1 MALTRLA
8 DAQAGVVS
16 RKQVHLLGVTD
27 EVTQRLLREGRW
39 QLVARGI
46 YHTTASRPAW
56 DGLAWAGVLLG
67 GNGTRL
73 GPRASGF
80 LHNLVND
87 APRPVDV
94 LVPVGRSARVGGE
107 WQFIRERPGARSAR
121 SVGAPPRLTVED
133 TVLDLSGEG
142 SVTSDLVALVTKAVQ
157 GRKTTSRRLL
167 KALNG
172 RSRYKH
178 RKVLGDILRDVAVGA
193 ESPLKMRFLHDVER
207 PHGLP
212 RGNRQQRRH
221 GLPYLSDVGYDGYRV
236 LVELD
241 GRLGHEGPG
250 RFRDM
255 NRDNQFALIEWI
267 TLRYGWYDVVH
278 RPCLVAHQIAAAL
291 VARGWDGL
299 PARCHHCVNATD
311 LDLCG

>member
-157 GRKTTSRRLL
+157 GRKQRHAACSRL
-167 KALNG
+167 
-172 RSRYKH
+172 
-178 RKVLGDILRDVAVGA
+178 
-193 ESPLKMRFLHDVER
+193 
-207 PHGLP
+207 
-212 RGNRQQRRH
+212 
-221 GLPYLSDVGYDGYRV
+221 
-236 LVELD
+236 
-241 GRLGHEGPG
+241 
-250 RFRDM
+250 
-255 NRDNQFALIEWI
+255 
-267 TLRYGWYDVVH
+267 
-278 RPCLVAHQIAAAL
+278 
-291 VARGWDGL
+291 
-299 PARCHHCVNATD
+299 
-311 LDLCG
+311 